1 MSFRQHVRAP
11 RMAVYRALID
21 GAAIQRWRVPDG
33 MTSQVHEYDA
43 REGGRVRV
51 SLTYTGEGAGKSGG
65 RTDTYHGRFVTLVP
79 GERVVEELEFETTDP
94 AMQGRM
100 TITFEL
106 RDASGGGTD
115 VIGTHEGLP
124 PGVREADNDLG
135 WSMAL
140 RKLAALVEATA

>member
-11 RMAVYRALID
+11 RMAVYRALVD
-21 GAAIQRWRVPDG
+21 GAAVQRWRVPDG
-33 MTSQVHEYDA
+33 MTSHVHEYDA
-43 REGGRVRV
+43 REGGPLRV
-51 SLTYTGEGAGKSGG
+51 SLTYQGDGAGKSGG
-65 RTDTYHGRFVTLVP
+65 RTDTYHGRFVTLIP
-79 GERVVEELEFETTDP
+79 GERVVESLEFETADP
-94 AMQGRM
+94 ALQGPM

-106 RDASGGGTD
+106 RDAADGGTD

-140 RKLAALVEATA
+140 RKLAALVEASA